1 MTSNV
6 SLGLSQVSRIA
17 QLCDFLAHP
26 GMQAALGSV
35 PVSMPHDVGSLGFDT
50 PLWVG
55 LGIVGLWSA
64 LDAFAERAGIP
75 AAKCPA
81 CDRSNCF
88 SSRLTSTGK
97 LDAADER
104 ALKELE
110 DVRHLFA
117 HNYAGRADAMYFT
130 RKDGK
135 EWKRHALDSG
145 VSVSL
150 SSGAIFDGA
159 NISLAAAHLRYY
171 ADQSRKT
178 IEKLS

>member
-26 GMQAALGSV
+26 GMQVALGSV

-75 AAKCPA
+75 ATKCLA
-81 CDRSNCF
+81 CDRSNCL
-88 SSRLTSTGK
+88 SARLTSTGK
-97 LDAADER
+97 LDVAGERADESDTLTPESK
-104 ALKELE
+104 AC
-110 DVRHLFA
+110 LFHFFPPFLVKYMA
-117 HNYAGRADAMYFT
+117 SARPA
-130 RKDGK
+130 
-135 EWKRHALDSG
+135 
-145 VSVSL
+145 
-150 SSGAIFDGA
+150 
-159 NISLAAAHLRYY
+159 
-171 ADQSRKT
+171 
-178 IEKLS
+178 